1 MTKFSMVFALALTM
15 LTGCANQQEELMQW
29 SNSHGASA
37 STLQTNGFTLQTVAP
52 LNLQANKTLTIFIE
66 GDGRA
71 WATSS
76 QPSIDPSPRV
86 FSTVALAMSTQ
97 HPGVYL
103 ARPCQFVM
111 STGCEKSIWTNA
123 RFSRSVI
130 DSTNTAVDAMKKRY
144 GAERIELVGYSGG
157 AAVALLVA
165 GERSDVTQIQTV
177 SGNTNPKAW
186 VAFNQLSSLDGSLD
200 PLANAKKLSVIPQR
214 HFVGTEDS
222 IIPLALTEDFVHKIS
237 ALCAEIVKLPGDHAS
252 LIANL
257 TGDAL
262 NQPIRC
268 TQQ

>member
-1 MTKFSMVFALALTM
+1 MVFALALIA
-15 LTGCANQQEELMQW
+15 LSGCASQQEQLVQW
-29 SNSHGASA
+29 SSDHGASA
-37 STLQTNGFTLQTVAP
+37 STVQTTGFTLQTVAP
-52 LNLQANKTLTIFIE
+52 INLQVNKTLTIFIE

-71 WATSS
+71 WATST
-76 QPSIDPSPRV
+76 QPSLDPSPRV
-86 FSTVALAMSTQ
+86 FSTVALAMNTQ

-111 STGCEKSIWTNA
+111 SAGCERSIWTDA
-123 RFSRSVI
+123 RFSRPVI
-130 DSTNTAVDAMKKRY
+130 DSMNTAVDAMKKRY

-165 GERSDVTQIQTV
+165 GERTDVAQIQTV

-186 VAFNQLSSLDGSLD
+186 VVFNQLSGLKGSLD
-200 PLANAKKLSVIPQR
+200 PLANAKSLSLIPQR

-222 IIPLALTEDFVHKIS
+222 IIPMALTEDFVRKIS
-237 ALCAEIVKLPGDHAS
+237 ANCAEVVKLPGDHAS
-252 LIANL
+252 VIANL

-268 TQQ
+268 VAQ